1 VTWDKCPG
9 SKQFTQPTPEFY
21 PCPWC
26 GGEVEIWSD
35 EPQAKCPE
43 CGREVT
49 RERVQ
54 GCIDHCE
61 MARECL
67 GAERYERL
75 VAQSRQAKAVGDAQ
89 AGPTD

>member
-1 VTWDKCPG
+1 MFDKCPG
-9 SKQFTQPTPEFY
+9 AKQFTQPTPEFY

-26 GGEVEIWSD
+26 GDEVEIWSD
-35 EPQAKCPE
+35 ELEAKCPK
-43 CGREVT
+43 CSRVVT
-49 RERVQ
+49 RERIQ

-75 VAQSRQAKAVGDAQ
+75 VRQRERQKAAAQQESPPSA
-89 AGPTD
+89 